1 MPSNGERASSWRNYR
16 SRKLP
21 LRYRA
26 ARLTLQGRTTLH
38 SGRLANNA
46 AAGEGSP
53 KRGRL
58 TLKSVTSS
66 CCMPNRV
73 VSPPTDLASFEAK
86 PIGTVESTLPNLDSA
101 PRQAGEGAPEAWLV
115 FELERPDGLRCL
127 QPGDAII
134 VLTWLERAR
143 PDVLSVPGGG
153 TIRGRP
159 GEASAPALLIAPTPY
174 DSTHSHFP

>member
-1 MPSNGERASSWRNYR
+1 MPHTVDY
-16 SRKLP
+16 
-21 LRYRA
+21 
-26 ARLTLQGRTTLH
+26 
-38 SGRLANNA
+38 
-46 AAGEGSP
+46 
-53 KRGRL
+53 
-58 TLKSVTSS
+58 
-66 CCMPNRV
+66 
-73 VSPPTDLASFEAK
+73 PPTDLASFEAK

-153 TIRGRP
+153 AVRRRP
-159 GEASAPALLIAPTPY
+159 GEASARGLRIARDP
-174 DSTHSHFP
+174 